1 MAKTPLVPSAIAR
14 TQRDPW
20 NSLRRFTPAR
30 IGLGRAGGSIP
41 TRQLLDFQLAHA
53 RARDAV
59 HREFDI
65 GALRE
70 QLGARQFDS
79 LVLASAAGDRHT
91 FIQRPDLG
99 RILDE
104 KSKALLETRPH
115 AQAWDAVFVI
125 ADGLSALAVQRHALP
140 LIEMMQPHLASE
152 GWRVAPCCLVSQGRV
167 AIGDEIGALLPAQMC
182 VMLIGERPGL
192 TSPDSLGAYLTWNPL
207 PGRSNAERNCVSN
220 IRPEGLSYAAA
231 AYKLL
236 HLMRQ
241 SRSRKLSGLALKE
254 DAVLPGASELLK
266 LFPDRNNT

>member
-1 MAKTPLVPSAIAR
+1 MAKTPRVPAGFVA
-14 TQRDPW
+14 TQPDPW
-20 NSLRRFTPAR
+20 NTLRRFTAAR

-59 HREFDI
+59 HRELDI
-65 GALRE
+65 DALRNG
-70 QLGARQFDS
+70 LAAKHFDF
-79 LVLASAAGDRHT
+79 LVLASAARDRHT

-104 KSKALLETRPH
+104 KSKTFLETQPH
-115 AQAWDAVFVI
+115 AQAWDVVFVI
-125 ADGLSALAVQRHALP
+125 ADGLSALAAQRHALP
-140 LIEMMQPHLASE
+140 LIAMMQPHLEFE
-152 GWRVAPCCLVSQGRV
+152 GWHVAPCCLVSQGRV
-167 AIGDEIGALLPAQMC
+167 GIGDEIGALLPAQMS

-241 SRSRKLSGLALKE
+241 SRNRKISGLALKE
-254 DAVLPGASELLK
+254 DAVLPAAAELLK
-266 LFPDRNNT
+266 LFPSRSNT

>member
-1 MAKTPLVPSAIAR
+1 MAKTPLVPPGIAP
-14 TQRDPW
+14 TQPDRW
-20 NSLRRFTPAR
+20 NTLRRFTPAR

-41 TRQLLDFQLAHA
+41 TRPLLDFQLAHA

-59 HREFDI
+59 HREFDV

-70 QLGARQFDS
+70 ELSARLFDS

-99 RILDE
+99 RILNE
-104 KSKALLETRPH
+104 ESKTLLETRPR

-125 ADGLSALAVQRHALP
+125 TDGLSALAVQRHALP
-140 LIEMMQPHLASE
+140 LIEMMHAHLGRE
-152 GWRVAPCCLVSQGRV
+152 GWRVGPCCLVSQGRV
-167 AIGDEIGALLPAQMC
+167 AIGDEIGALLPAQMS

-220 IRPEGLSYAAA
+220 IRPDGLSYAAA

-241 SRSRKLSGLALKE
+241 SRARKLSGLALKE
-254 DAVLPGASELLK
+254 DAAPPGAAELIK
-266 LFPDRNNT
+266 LFPDSNST